1 MDTTSSNIRMAKQRP
16 QSMSV
21 ERPERS
27 AKAVGR
33 RLWKVRKVRKLS
45 QVEIS
50 KRLDIIQATYSAY
63 EVGARM
69 LSLSVASRF
78 CDEFH
83 VTLDYLFHGD
93 DSGLPLPLA
102 DALVELNGDK

>member
-1 MDTTSSNIRMAKQRP
+1 MSTTTSNIPMPKQRP
-16 QSMSV
+16 ARSSIG
-21 ERPERS
+21 RPEREP
-27 AKAVGR
+27 KAVGN

-63 EVGARM
+63 EVGSRM
-69 LSLSVASRF
+69 LSISVASRV
-78 CDEFH
+78 CDEFN

-102 DALVELNGDK
+102 EALAELNGKK

>member
-1 MDTTSSNIRMAKQRP
+1 M
-16 QSMSV
+16 

-27 AKAVGR
+27 AKSVGL

-50 KRLDIIQATYSAY
+50 KRLGIIQATYSSY
-63 EVGARM
+63 EVGTRM
-69 LSLSVASRF
+69 LSLSVASTF
-78 CDEFH
+78 CDEFN

-102 DALVELNGDK
+102 EALADLNGHK